1 MGNNPIID
9 NAICL
14 ELKYLYWLFSEPLI
28 PLNEAC
34 DPDEQ
39 CEDPNADCIGGFCL
53 CTARFYENNGVC
65 GKQ

>member
-1 MGNNPIID
+1 MSVWCI
-9 NAICL
+9 L
-14 ELKYLYWLFSEPLI
+14 EPLI

-65 GKQ
+65 GKQTVKIYRVFKF